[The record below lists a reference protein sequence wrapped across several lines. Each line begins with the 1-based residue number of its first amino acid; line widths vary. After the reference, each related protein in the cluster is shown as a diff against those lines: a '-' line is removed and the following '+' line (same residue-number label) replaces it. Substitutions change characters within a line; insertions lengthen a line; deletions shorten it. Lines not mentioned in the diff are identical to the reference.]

1 MFINFGNTNNTSFV
15 IVINK
20 SKETQKKLFL
30 THHSIEN
37 IFKRKKFP
45 KNKP

>member
-20 SKETQKKLFL
+20 SKETQKKRNNFSL
-30 THHSIEN
+30 TT
-37 IFKRKKFP
+37 R
-45 KNKP
+45 